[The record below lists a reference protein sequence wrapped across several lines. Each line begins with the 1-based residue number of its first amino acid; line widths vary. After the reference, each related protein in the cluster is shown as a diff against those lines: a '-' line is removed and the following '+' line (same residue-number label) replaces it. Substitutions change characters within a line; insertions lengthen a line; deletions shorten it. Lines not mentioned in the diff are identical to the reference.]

1 MLKVSYTYVDMLIN
15 LYTLLPTDYIYLN
28 VDIPIV
34 FLKKWAI
41 HGLFFFI
48 FVFPIQLIIL
58 KWLDSNHRSLVSEA
72 TALPTE
78 PQPLP
83 MTCLFQ
89 TVVYVTNFSSIKHR
103 IVSSIVLS
111 VK

>member
-48 FVFPIQLIIL
+48 FVFPIQLTVNVQY
-58 KWLDSNHRSLVSEA
+58 KF
-72 TALPTE
+72 
-78 PQPLP
+78 LP
-83 MTCLFQ
+83 MTGFYQ
-89 TVVYVTNFSSIKHR
+89 WTSGIGSDRSTN
-103 IVSSIVLS
+103 
-111 VK
+111 